1 MVEVEYEHLVSE
13 PERETRRM
21 LDRLGLPFEEACLEF
36 DRNVAPIATASSV
49 QVREK
54 MHRRSVG
61 KWKNFERQL
70 QPLYDRLKQGGVAL

>member
-1 MVEVEYEHLVSE
+1 
-13 PERETRRM
+13 
-21 LDRLGLPFEEACLEF
+21 
-36 DRNVAPIATASSV
+36 
-49 QVREK
+49 